1 MRAVL
6 PKIMVFV
13 LILGVTSAALLAS
26 TAIIL
31 PGSWP
36 DKPIFI
42 GAAAVGM
49 LFVVAHAISDRK
61 RLKWGIFARRQNNS
75 PENATEQV
83 RKAVPAAVAATRKPV
98 DPNDID
104 GLVEQ
109 MVAQD
114 RYALLLRPQI
124 AGNLGEA
131 LFGLALKVLGE
142 RMALVPDGDVEL
154 EEGDSSRL
162 ITVQRF
168 FLDRYPVTNRQYYE
182 FVAAGGYQ
190 QAALWDEA
198 ILPGVL
204 EFVDREGNPG
214 PKFWRSGCYPE
225 GKEKH
230 PVVGVSWYE
239 AAAYARWAGKR
250 LPSDAEWVKAGSWPV
265 RISST
270 SQVQRRYPWGDAMD
284 RACANLWGSGSGGTV
299 PVDQYPSGVSA
310 GGVYQ
315 LIGNVWQWTASHYG
329 GASLPA
335 DQLPVSGLRLP
346 SPLRSIRGGAFDT
359 YFDKQASCQ
368 FQSGENPLSRRNN
381 IGFRCAIGVC
391 DLTLVQTRMEP
402 VGAEMND
409 QG

>member
-1 MRAVL
+1 MRSIL
-6 PKIMVFV
+6 PKIMVYV
-13 LILGVTSAALLAS
+13 LILGVTSAALLAGA
-26 TAIIL
+26 AIIL

-36 DKPIFI
+36 DKPLFI

-49 LFVVAHAISDRK
+49 VYALAQGISDRR

-75 PENATEQV
+75 PENAAMQG
-83 RKAVPAAVAATRKPV
+83 RKAAPAAAAARKAV

-104 GLVEQ
+104 SLVEQ
-109 MVAQD
+109 MLAQD

-124 AGNLGEA
+124 AGNLGPA

-154 EEGDSSRL
+154 EEGDSSRV

-182 FVAAGGYQ
+182 FVAAGAYQ

-204 EFVDREGNPG
+204 EFVDREGHPG
-214 PKFWRSGCYPE
+214 PKYWQNGGYPE
-225 GKEKH
+225 GEEKH

-284 RACANLWGSGSGGTV
+284 RTCANLWGSGPGGTV
-299 PVDQYPSGVSA
+299 PVDQYPGGVSA

-315 LIGNVWQWTASHYG
+315 LIGNVWQWTASNYG

-346 SPLRSIRGGAFDT
+346 VPLRSIRGGAFDT

-368 FQSGENPLSRRNN
+368 FQSG
-381 IGFRCAIGVC
+381 
-391 DLTLVQTRMEP
+391 
-402 VGAEMND
+402 
-409 QG
+409 